1 MPVVRAIDQLCSLC
15 GIETEF
21 VDSNGE
27 TVRVSA
33 DTKRELLAAMG
44 VDARDEARLSPLMAE
59 LEYRDWLRILPPVK
73 VVREGEDSRV
83 IACTVPRQLDH
94 VLMTWVLELDG
105 GERWEGDFC
114 PAELPLIEEA
124 AIRDQCCRRYA
135 FTLPDRP
142 PMGYHRLT
150 VEYAEKNLK
159 EAMSFIVTP
168 ERCYLPPVLRETQK
182 VWGLSLSL
190 LAVRSQRNWGI
201 GDFTDLKSLVD
212 YAAEHEAAMIRVNPL
227 QALNIV
233 RPEICN
239 AYEPSNRLFYNVL
252 YLDVEAIPDFAE
264 SEAVQQAVLDPEFQ
278 AQLRALR
285 AEELIDYR
293 AVAAAKLGILESLFA
308 HFRDRHLRKP
318 SKRGKAFRAY
328 QSARGI
334 GLYHQSLFDALGER
348 FSREDA
354 GDSAWTEWPPEFRTP
369 FSPEVQ
375 RFAAENAARLD
386 YYAYLY
392 WQAEQQIRSARDR
405 AAELGLSIGLCQE
418 FVFNA
423 AGNGAEAWS
432 QQACRASGIRLG
444 SPPTEA
450 CPDGEISAVSPVMP
464 RALREA
470 GYRPFTAALRQTMR
484 DAGAL
489 LVRHAADLARQ
500 YWIPAGGSSEDGSYV
515 AFPFEDLLGILA
527 LESHRNRCLVLASG
541 GETVPAGIMER
552 LKQAGVLPCESLFS
566 YWKTEK
572 PLLARDYAPES
583 AVTTAA
589 ADEPPLRGFWLG
601 RDLDERTALR
611 LFASEEARHEAI
623 VARAVARARLLVT
636 LEQEGLLPPDTH
648 IHPISVPDMTP
659 DLVRAVYLLLSRS
672 PAEIVLLRLEDA
684 LGQADQPVL
693 PGAPGDFPN
702 WRRKLPLEFE
712 QWRKEDTVT
721 ALLQDLA
728 ESRSGVPKTQSKG
741 KTAAAAAGVGFS
753 VPRATYRLQFNRDF
767 TFRRATEILPYLQ
780 DLGISH
786 CYASPYLKA
795 RPGSTHGYDI
805 VDHGELNPE
814 IGSREDFERFVAEL
828 ARRGMGQILDMVPN
842 HMGVMGS
849 DNIWWLDVLENGP
862 ASDYS
867 DFFDIDWSPVKDYL
881 RGKVLLPTLGSP
893 YGTAL
898 ESGELELAF
907 DAGEGSFSVYYG
919 PHRFPIDPKEYPRIL
934 GYRLDQLKTALS
946 PDDPGL
952 AEFQSLITAFGHL
965 PGRWQTGRDKRSE
978 RNRDKEIHKQHL
990 ARLCAASRDI
1000 SQFIA
1005 RNVGEFNGAPG
1016 VPASFDRLHE
1026 LLEHQAYRL
1035 AYWRVAA
1042 DEINYRRF
1050 FDTNDLAALSVE
1062 NDEAFEATH
1071 RFVLDLVAQGKL
1083 QGLRIDHPDGL
1094 YDPGA
1099 YCRTLQDRIQA
1110 LARPEPAEAEGQA
1123 SASPEAQAFYIVV
1136 EKILAPDERLPGQ
1149 WPVHGT
1155 TGYDFANL
1163 VNGLFVWPEAEQPL
1177 DAFYRSFCSFP
1188 VDFDELLYQS
1198 KRLILRVALSSEL
1211 TVLANRLS
1219 RIAES
1224 DRRTRDYSLN
1234 SLREG
1239 LREII
1244 ACFPVYRTYV
1254 SGRGVSDTDRTYIEL
1269 AVEQAKRRS
1278 LVGDLTIFDF
1288 VRDELLTIL
1297 AEGKSD
1303 RYREQ
1308 VVSFAMKFQQLT
1320 GPAMA
1325 KGMEDTAFYRYNRFV
1340 SLNEVGGDPRR
1351 FGISLADFHRRN
1363 EERGQ
1368 SWPHALLSTST
1379 HDTKRSEDVRTRIDA
1394 LSEIPDEWTARVRR
1408 WSELNRKKTSIV
1420 DGDPAPSR
1428 NDEYLIYQTLV
1439 GTWPLEAPHPD
1450 SAESYAQRLEAY
1462 MVKAMREAKLFT
1474 SWLNPNLPYER
1485 AVSDFLRKLVIRGD
1499 GDEFTRD
1506 FLDFLPGIA
1515 RAGLHNSLAQVLLKL
1530 TVPGVPD
1537 IYQGNELWDFSLVD
1551 PDNRRPVDYERR
1563 QFLLDELKSW
1573 DGLGAAEL
1581 APKLGEM
1588 LDDMGDGRIK
1598 LYVTRET
1605 LRMRQLDPDLFRR
1618 GGYHPLE
1625 AEGEKAEH
1633 LCAFLRRF
1641 GSRTVLAAAPRWLL
1655 RLGNG
1660 AAPPPL
1666 GDRKTWG
1673 DTRLPLP
1680 PAVAGTY
1687 AHGFTREPIPLDGTA
1702 PLMAAELFS
1711 GFPLALLVRVD

>member
-1 MPVVRAIDQLCSLC
+1 MPVVKAIDQLCGLC

-21 VDSNGE
+21 VDSRGE

-44 VDARDEARLSPLMAE
+44 IDAYDEARLPAIMAE
-59 LEYRDWLRILPPVK
+59 LEYEHWLRILPPVK

-83 IACTVPRQLDH
+83 IVCTLPRQLDH
-94 VLMTWVLELDG
+94 VLMTWILELDDG
-105 GERWEGDFC
+105 KRWDGDFC
-114 PAELPLIEEA
+114 PAELALVGEL
-124 AIRDQCCRRYA
+124 AIQDQCYRRYT
-135 FTLPDRP
+135 FTLPVQP
-142 PMGYHRLT
+142 PLGYHRLT
-150 VEYAEKNLK
+150 VEYAERNLK
-159 EAMSFIVTP
+159 GSMSLIVTP
-168 ERCYLPPVLRETQK
+168 ERCYLPPVLQEKQK
-182 VWGLSLSL
+182 VWGLSLAL
-190 LAVRSQRNWGI
+190 HAVRSQRNWGI
-201 GDFTDLKSLVD
+201 GDFTDLKGLVD
-212 YAAEHEAAMIRVNPL
+212 YAAEHEAAMIRVSPL
-227 QALNIV
+227 QALKPV
-233 RPEICN
+233 KPEIGN

-264 SEAVQQAVLDPEFQ
+264 SEAVQQAVADPEFQ

-285 AEELIDYR
+285 AEELIDYTE
-293 AVAAAKLGILESLFA
+293 VAAVKLGILESLFA
-308 HFRDRHLRKP
+308 HFRNKHLRKL

-328 QSARGI
+328 QSARGPV
-334 GLYHQSLFDALGER
+334 LYHQSLFDALCER
-348 FSREDA
+348 FAREGA
-354 GDSAWTEWPPEFRTP
+354 GYSAWTDWPAQFRDP
-369 FSPEVQ
+369 SSPEVQ
-375 RFAAENAARLD
+375 SFAAENAAGLD

-392 WQAEQQIRSARDR
+392 WQAEQQIQSAGDR
-405 AAELGLSIGLCQE
+405 AAELGLSIGLCLE
-418 FVFNA
+418 FVFSAA
-423 AGNGAEAWS
+423 AGGAEVWS
-432 QQACRASGIRLG
+432 QQTYHAPGIRLG
-444 SPPTEA
+444 SPPTET
-450 CPDGEISAVSPVMP
+450 CPDGGVSTISPFTPPS
-464 RALREA
+464 LREA
-470 GYRPFTAALRQTMR
+470 AYRPFTASLRQTMR
-484 DAGAL
+484 HVGAV
-489 LVRHAADLARQ
+489 LVHKVTDLARQ

-527 LESHRNRCLVLASG
+527 LESQRNRCLVLATD
-541 GETVPAGIMER
+541 GETVPADIMER
-552 LKQAGVLPCESLFS
+552 LKHAGVLPCESLFS
-566 YWKTEK
+566 HWKTEK
-572 PLLARDYAPES
+572 FLPTREYAPES
-583 AVTTAA
+583 AIVTSGI
-589 ADEPPLRGFWLG
+589 DEPPLRGFWLG
-601 RDLDERTALR
+601 RDLDERTALK
-611 LFASEEARHEAI
+611 LFASEDARHDAV

-636 LEQEGLLPPDTH
+636 LEQEDLLPADIN
-648 IHPISVPDMTP
+648 IHPISVPDMMP
-659 DLVRAVYLLLSRS
+659 DMVRAVYLLLSRT
-672 PAEIVLLRLEDA
+672 AADIVLLRLEDA
-684 LGQADQPVL
+684 LGQADQLVI
-693 PGAPGDFPN
+693 PGAPDDFPN

-721 ALLQDLA
+721 ALLHALA
-728 ESRSGVPKTQSKG
+728 ERRSGIPKTQIKS
-741 KTAAAAAGVGFS
+741 KTAIAGGVSFS
-753 VPRATYRLQFNRDF
+753 IPRATYRLQFNRDF
-767 TFRRATEILPYLQ
+767 TFRQATEILPYLQ

-814 IGSREDFERFVAEL
+814 IGSQEDFDRFVSEL

-862 ASDYS
+862 ASDHA

-907 DAGEGSFSVYYG
+907 DAEEGSFSVYYG

-934 GYRLDQLKTALS
+934 AYRLDQLKTALS
-946 PDDPGL
+946 PDDSHL
-952 AEFQSLITAFGHL
+952 AEFQSLITAFSHL
-965 PGRWQTGRDKRSE
+965 PGRWQTGKDKRNE

-1005 RNVGEFNGAPG
+1005 KNVSEFNGMPG

-1026 LLEHQAYRL
+1026 LLEYQAYRL

-1050 FDTNDLAALSVE
+1050 FDTNDLAALSIE
-1062 NDEAFEATH
+1062 NEDVFEATH
-1071 RFVLDLVAQGKL
+1071 RFVLDLIALGKI

-1094 YDPGA
+1094 YNPGA
-1099 YCRTLQDRIQA
+1099 YCRALQDRVLALTRTETAESEDQA
-1110 LARPEPAEAEGQA
+1110 AATSEAR
-1123 SASPEAQAFYIVV
+1123 AFYVVV
-1136 EKILAPDERLPGQ
+1136 EKILALDESLPSQ

-1163 VNGLFVWPEAEQPL
+1163 VNGLFIWPGAEQAL

-1234 SLREG
+1234 SLRDA

-1254 SGRGVSDTDRTYIEL
+1254 TGRGISETDRNYIEL
-1269 AVEQAKRRS
+1269 AVEHAKKRS

-1340 SLNEVGGDPRR
+1340 SLNEVGGDPRY
-1351 FGISLADFHRRN
+1351 FGVSLADFHRRN
-1363 EERGQ
+1363 EERSQ
-1368 SWPHALLSTST
+1368 FWPHSLLSTST
-1379 HDTKRSEDVRTRIDA
+1379 HDTKRSEDVRARIDV
-1394 LSEIPDEWTARVRR
+1394 LSELPDEWIARVRN
-1408 WSELNRKKTSIV
+1408 WSELNRKKKSMV

-1439 GTWPLEAPHPD
+1439 GTWPLGELNPE
-1450 SAESYAQRLEAY
+1450 SAGNYVQRLEAY
-1462 MVKAMREAKLFT
+1462 MVKAMREAKLFS

-1485 AVSDFLRKLVIRGD
+1485 AVSDFLRKLVTPGEQ
-1499 GDEFTRD
+1499 DEFLRDFRD
-1506 FLDFLPGIA
+1506 FLSGIT

-1537 IYQGNELWDFSLVD
+1537 VYQGNELWDFSLVD

-1563 QFLLDELKSW
+1563 QLLLNEIKAW
-1573 DGLGAAEL
+1573 DGLTAPEL

-1588 LDDMGDGRIK
+1588 QSDMSDGRIK

-1605 LRMRQLDPDLFRR
+1605 LRVRQQDPDLFRR

-1625 AEGEKAEH
+1625 AEGKKAEH

-1641 GSRTVLAAAPRWLL
+1641 GSRTVLVAVPRWIL

-1660 AAPPPL
+1660 ALSPL
-1666 GDRKTWG
+1666 GDGTVWD
-1673 DTRLPLP
+1673 DTRLTLP

-1687 AHGFTREPIPLDGTA
+1687 AHCLTREQVTLGGAA
-1702 PLMAAELFS
+1702 PLMATELFS
-1711 GFPLALLVRVD
+1711 GFPLALLVKVD

>member
-1 MPVVRAIDQLCSLC
+1 MPVVKAIDQLCSLC

-33 DTKRELLAAMG
+33 DTKRELLAGMDI
-44 VDARDEARLSPLMAE
+44 DAGDEAQLPSIMAE

-94 VLMTWVLELDG
+94 VLMTWSLELDN
-105 GERWEGDFC
+105 GERWDGNFC
-114 PAELPLIEEA
+114 PAELPLIGELS
-124 AIRDQCCRRYA
+124 IQDQCYRRYA
-135 FTLPDRP
+135 FTLPALSP
-142 PMGYHRLT
+142 LGYHRLT

-159 EAMSFIVTP
+159 DAMSFIVTP
-168 ERCYLPPVLRETQK
+168 EQCYLPPVLQENQK

-190 LAVRSQRNWGI
+190 HAIRSQRNWGI
-201 GDFTDLKSLVD
+201 GDFTDIKSLVD

-227 QALNIV
+227 QALNV
-233 RPEICN
+233 TKPDICN

-252 YLDVEAIPDFAE
+252 YLDLEAIPDFAE
-264 SEAVQQAVLDPEFQ
+264 SETVQQIVLDPEFQ

-285 AEELIDYR
+285 AEELVDYR
-293 AVAAAKLGILESLFA
+293 EVATVKLGVLESLFA

-328 QSARGI
+328 QSARGPS
-334 GLYHQSLFDALGER
+334 LYHQSLFDALSER
-348 FSREDA
+348 FSRASTEY
-354 GDSAWTEWPPEFRTP
+354 SVWTDWPPPFRAP
-369 FSPEVQ
+369 SSPEVK

-392 WQAEQQIRSARDR
+392 WQAEQQIRSVRDR

-423 AGNGAEAWS
+423 AEDGAETWS
-432 QQACRASGIRLG
+432 QQALCASAVRLG
-444 SPPTEA
+444 SPPTETR
-450 CPDGEISAVSPVMP
+450 PDGEISTLSPVIP

-470 GYRPFTAALRQTMR
+470 GYRPFTASLRQTMR

-489 LVRHAADLARQ
+489 LIHHVTDLARQ
-500 YWIPAGGSSEDGSYV
+500 YWVPAGGSSEDGSYV
-515 AFPFEDLLGILA
+515 AFPFEDLLGVLA
-527 LESHRNRCLVLASG
+527 LESHRNRCLVLASN
-541 GETVPAGIMER
+541 GETVPADIMEQ
-552 LKQAGVLPCESLFS
+552 LKRSGVLPCESLFS
-566 YWKTEK
+566 SSKTEK
-572 PLLARDYAPES
+572 LLLTRDYVSES
-583 AVTTAA
+583 AITTAA
-589 ADEPPLRGFWLG
+589 IDEPPLRGFWLG

-611 LFASEEARHEAI
+611 LFASENARHEAI

-636 LEQEGLLPPDTH
+636 LEQEGLLPPDTN

-659 DLVRAVYLLLSRS
+659 DMVRAVYLLLSRS

-693 PGAPGDFPN
+693 PGAPDDFPN

-721 ALLQDLA
+721 ALLQALA
-728 ESRSGVPKTQSKG
+728 ENRSGIPKTQIKS
-741 KTAAAAAGVGFS
+741 KTAATGISFS
-753 VPRATYRLQFNRDF
+753 VPRATYRLQFNRNF
-767 TFRRATEILPYLQ
+767 TFRQATELLPYLQ

-814 IGSREDFERFVAEL
+814 IGSHEDFDRFVAEL

-862 ASDYS
+862 ASDHAV
-867 DFFDIDWSPVKDYL
+867 FFDIDWSPVKDYL

-893 YGTAL
+893 YGAAL
-898 ESGELELAF
+898 ESGELELTF

-946 PDDPGL
+946 PDDPNL

-965 PGRWQTGRDKRSE
+965 PGRWQTSKDKRSE

-990 ARLCAASRDI
+990 ARLCAASQDI

-1005 RNVGEFNGAPG
+1005 KNVSEFNGTPG

-1026 LLEHQAYRL
+1026 LLEYQAYRL

-1050 FDTNDLAALSVE
+1050 FDTNDLAALSIE
-1062 NDEAFEATH
+1062 NNEAFEATH
-1071 RFVLDLVAQGKL
+1071 RFVLDLIAQGKL

-1099 YCRTLQDRIQA
+1099 YCRALQDRVQA
-1110 LARPEPAEAEGQA
+1110 LARPEPAESEGQA
-1123 SASPEAQAFYIVV
+1123 VATPEAQAFYIVV
-1136 EKILAPDERLPGQ
+1136 EKILALNENLPSQ

-1163 VNGLFVWPEAEQPL
+1163 VNGLFIWLEAEQPL
-1177 DAFYRSFCSFP
+1177 DAFYRAFCSFP
-1188 VDFDELLYQS
+1188 VDFEELLYQS
-1198 KRLILRVALSSEL
+1198 KRLILKVALSSEL

-1234 SLREG
+1234 SLRDA

-1244 ACFPVYRTYV
+1244 SCFPVYRTYV
-1254 SGRGVSDTDRTYIEL
+1254 TDRGVSETDRNYIEL

-1288 VRDELLTIL
+1288 VRDELLTIQ

-1340 SLNEVGGDPRR
+1340 SLNEVGGDPRH
-1351 FGISLADFHRRN
+1351 FGVSLADFHRRN
-1363 EERGQ
+1363 EERSQ

-1379 HDTKRSEDVRTRIDA
+1379 HDTKRSEDVRARIDV
-1394 LSEIPDEWTARVRR
+1394 LSEIPDEWTARVRH
-1408 WSELNRKKTSIV
+1408 WSELNRKKKSIV

-1439 GTWPLEAPHPD
+1439 GTWPLEALNPE
-1450 SAESYAQRLEAY
+1450 SAGDYTQRLEAY
-1462 MVKAMREAKLFT
+1462 MVKAMREAKLFS
-1474 SWLNPNLPYER
+1474 SWLNPNLSYEQ
-1485 AVSDFLRKLVIRGD
+1485 AVSDFLRKLVIPG
-1499 GDEFTRD
+1499 GQDEFVRDFRD
-1506 FLDFLPGIA
+1506 FLSGIA

-1537 IYQGNELWDFSLVD
+1537 VYQGNELWDFSLVD

-1563 QFLLDELKSW
+1563 QFLLNELKSW
-1573 DGLGAAEL
+1573 DGLSAAEL
-1581 APKLGEM
+1581 APKLDEM
-1588 LDDMGDGRIK
+1588 QGDMSDGRIK

-1605 LRMRQLDPDLFRR
+1605 LRVRQQDPDLFRR
-1618 GGYHPLE
+1618 GGYDPLE

-1633 LCAFLRRF
+1633 LCAYLRRF
-1641 GSRTVLAAAPRWLL
+1641 GSRTVLVAVPRWIL
-1655 RLGNG
+1655 RLGNN
-1660 AAPPPL
+1660 AISPPL
-1666 GDRKTWG
+1666 GDRRIWA
-1673 DTRLPLP
+1673 DTRLSLP

-1687 AHGFTREPIPLDGTA
+1687 SHGFTREQLSVDGTA
-1702 PLMAAELFS
+1702 PLMAADLFS
-1711 GFPLALLVRVD
+1711 GFPLALLVKVD